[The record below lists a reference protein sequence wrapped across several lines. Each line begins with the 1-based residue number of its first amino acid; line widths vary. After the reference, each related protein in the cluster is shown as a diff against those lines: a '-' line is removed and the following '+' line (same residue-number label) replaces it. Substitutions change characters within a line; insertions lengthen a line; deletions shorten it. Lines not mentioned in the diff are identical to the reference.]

1 MPAQLSLQPVDAAD
15 LAPDERPETRTDL
28 MFVDLHTHSHYS
40 DGLPSVS
47 QIEEHCLRSGIGV
60 ALTDHNQI
68 RGSVILSQREK
79 FPCLPGIEVGTR
91 EGLEF
96 LVYFPD
102 AGRLEDYFMRAVEPY
117 LLSRF
122 LVRSHIPT
130 MECLDIARD
139 MGAYVS
145 LAHPFAFGRKSLDYQ
160 QRSRK
165 THETF
170 VDEVVARV
178 GAIELF
184 NGGVPAKVNR
194 RAATYL
200 DEIDKPITVG
210 SDSHRLKTYGS
221 CGVYLRGERPTG
233 SGPLFDMLSGNSIH
247 TTEQSLG
254 SIALTLPII
263 MIKHTLF
270 FIAAGNHPWRRQR

>member
-1 MPAQLSLQPVDAAD
+1 MSSPVTLQPVDAAA
-15 LAPDERPETRTDL
+15 LASDERPETRTDL
-28 MFVDLHTHSHYS
+28 MFIDLHTHSHFS
-40 DGLPSVS
+40 DGLPSVH
-47 QIEEHCLRSGIGV
+47 QIEEHCLRTGIGV
-60 ALTDHNQI
+60 SLTDHNQI

-79 FPCLPGIEVGTR
+79 SSCLPGIEVGTR

-102 AGRLEDYFMRAVEPY
+102 AGRLEDFYMRAVEPY

-130 MECLDIARD
+130 MECLEIARD
-139 MGAYVS
+139 MGAYIS
-145 LAHPFAFGRKSLDYQ
+145 LAHPFAFGRKSLDFQ
-160 QRSRK
+160 HRSPK
-165 THETF
+165 TSTTF
-170 VDEVVARV
+170 VEEVVSRV
-178 GAIELF
+178 DAVELF
-184 NGGVPAKVNR
+184 NGGVPAKVNQ

-200 DEIDKPITVG
+200 DEMDKPITVG

-221 CGVYLRGERPTG
+221 CGVYLRGERPSG
-233 SGPLFDMLSGNSIH
+233 SAPLFDMLAGNTVH
-247 TTEQSLG
+247 TTQQNHG